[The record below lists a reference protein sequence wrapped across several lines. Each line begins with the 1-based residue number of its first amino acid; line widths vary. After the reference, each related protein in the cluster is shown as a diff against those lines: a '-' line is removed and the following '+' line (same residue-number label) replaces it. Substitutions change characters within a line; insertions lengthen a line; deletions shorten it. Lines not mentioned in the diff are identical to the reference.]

1 MYNSDLP
8 SRAEL
13 PTSQQLRKSTFIA
26 AIASLVI
33 LITVV
38 LPSEY
43 SIDPTGIGRAMGL
56 TQMGEIKAQLAEEAA
71 ADAKAAAMSLSQP
84 QVVTQPTP
92 IQQPTPIAAN
102 PPAIAPS
109 NINPALQNRTDQLSI
124 TLAPG
129 QGTEVKMV
137 MKAGAQANFSWTA
150 NGSILNYDTHGDGGG
165 QSVSYEKGRGVASD
179 NGTLVAAFDG
189 NHGWFWRNRTEQDV
203 TVTLNTQGDYVELNH
218 IK

>member
-71 ADAKAAAMSLSQP
+71 ADAKAAAMPLSQP

-165 QSVSYEKGRGVASD
+165 QSVSYEK
-179 NGTLVAAFDG
+179 
-189 NHGWFWRNRTEQDV
+189 
-203 TVTLNTQGDYVELNH
+203 
-218 IK
+218 